1 VAKAKK
7 NKSAKTGKLP
17 KTVAGIEL
25 PMELR
30 KQGAKLLDLIK
41 NPMVGDLVAAG
52 LVALAANVRNQGK
65 TGNDSTKDKQSA
77 ADGFSKT
84 AANLATVVA
93 TRAAEKITSKLGE
106 RPAPAAAASAP
117 AAATAPKPAARKP
130 AARKPAAKPKAPA
143 KAAAAK
149 PAATK
154 TAAAKRATTK
164 ASTAKPA
171 AAKAPA
177 KPATAKPKAPAARK
191 PAAKTAARKPA
202 ARKPATKPAS

>member
-1 VAKAKK
+1 MAKAKK

-25 PMELR
+25 PKELR

-65 TGNDSTKDKQSA
+65 TGDGSAKDKQSA

-84 AANLATVVA
+84 AATLATVVA
-93 TRAAEKITSKLGE
+93 ARAAEKITSKLGE
-106 RPAPAAAASAP
+106 RPAAAAPAP

-130 AARKPAAKPKAPA
+130 ATRKPAAKPRAPA
-143 KAAAAK
+143 RAAAVKPAATKPAAAKRATTKAAAAK
-149 PAATK
+149 PAATR
-154 TAAAKRATTK
+154 AA
-164 ASTAKPA
+164 AKPA
-171 AAKAPA
+171 AAK
-177 KPATAKPKAPAARK
+177 PKTPAARK

-202 ARKPATKPAS
+202 ARKPAAKPAS